1 MSKDQQLKSIL
12 QRQPDFIEDTPLDNY
27 FLSLQRD
34 LFQKLNDPDD
44 TPKQDDDDNNNNS
57 TQDLYLELGFT
68 DNANFVQMLLDS
80 FKQLHSLVLQRQEHQ
95 HQTQIKDTLEDTGSG
110 SHRDDPSLLPI
121 SLHDMKFVD
130 ALINL
135 IIVHGI
141 DANLP
146 TDLRIPMES
155 KRLSNFKQNDRR
167 YIVPNGHIPN
177 ILTLES
183 VCLTMYDILVVHK
196 SVIKDDYLRMV
207 VLKGPLYANIF
218 LASLSLCIAEDREGR
233 TSQDKEIRLQ
243 KLEDIQET
251 YTLYQMYTLL
261 TQTVTNQVAKEK
273 LLARLTSLVVRR
285 PQNGLISLIDFILG
299 IRENAPVTAENL
311 QRVNKLLTSAT
322 PRGMTRTRYLSILFT
337 QIRDC
342 LSYVNRPVL
351 VSCVN
356 GIITEFYYKNPRIVE
371 DFLFAKIYAVM
382 FNSPNP
388 KPYSTKEVNDT
399 TNILI
404 SISKNPSRDVIGSLI
419 SRGTNHYDTFMLQLW
434 SYCLFLRLKQNLDPV
449 DSKRTLGPYFEVIL
463 SLMKTFIIVLENYD
477 ILEAISLNLLRYE
490 QDGWEYRID
499 LETQLPYIEV
509 VTNTYTRQRLD
520 DAIGISLG
528 GTSTSDKVVGT
539 SSDRGITELIQDMDK
554 AIDLFISLL
563 RLLGNED
570 AIRDLFLKVLKRWIV
585 ASSNDSKAGNTER
598 SKLTVN
604 GEKKD
609 TSSVFVLLDLKLLE
623 KLNLEFKSDIIRGV
637 ENLLQLICDLFELA
651 EPKPRHE
658 GTEMTDSDSDSDS
671 DFDSDDDEE
680 EDNNSSPKSSHMDD
694 SDFGTKAFQILLQL
708 LQTVLETSSEE
719 VLIEHKAILK
729 TIQAKLSPELQQ
741 NYPECKLLYEKID
754 KLQLNKN
761 VYKQNGSSLKKE
773 DQQAKTDR
781 QLLDDALRNLSD
793 PLLPIK
799 ARGLTEIRELIE
811 RKSTVITLEHVL
823 RIHIQYLG
831 NADPFI
837 YMNVIKGLTAL
848 CELDPAGTLPFLVE
862 FYRNS
867 RNKNRLDDILKI
879 GEVFTNYIQIEN
891 ELFSGKYAN
900 ILVDAC
906 LEKIRAHSKLDN
918 RIRMSAMSILG
929 VCLRTNARG
938 IESRISELLDCVFGI
953 LQLETDKPSSGDI
966 NKDGSDPEVTRS
978 KATGATGAVVVDDA
992 VANPKD
998 RNSFLMRRAAIHLV
1012 HDLLYSSGLSL
1023 LPENYNPRRLGTLL
1037 EYVRSRDNDYLVCE
1051 QAAQV
1056 RDILDQ
1062 FANVSLS

>member
-1 MSKDQQLKSIL
+1 MSRDQQLKSIL

-34 LFQKLNDPDD
+34 LFQKLNDLDTKSAHDD
-44 TPKQDDDDNNNNS
+44 GKG
-57 TQDLYLELGFT
+57 TQDLYSELGFT

-80 FKQLHSLVLQRQEHQ
+80 FKQLHNLVLERQECQ
-95 HQTQIKDTLEDTGSG
+95 HRTQTKETLEIPDKGS
-110 SHRDDPSLLPI
+110 SKEDPSLLPI

-130 ALINL
+130 GLINL

-146 TDLRIPMES
+146 ADLKIPMES
-155 KRLSNFKQNDRR
+155 KRLSNFKQSDRR
-167 YIVPNGHIPN
+167 YIVPISHTPN
-177 ILTLES
+177 FLTLES
-183 VCLTMYDILVVHK
+183 VCLTMYDILVVPK
-196 SVIKDDYLRMV
+196 SEANDDYLRMV
-207 VLKGPLYANIF
+207 VLKGPLYANVF
-218 LASLSLCIAEDREGR
+218 LASLYLCIAKEDRKDS
-233 TSQDKEIRLQ
+233 TSQDNETRLQ

-261 TQTVTNQVAKEK
+261 TQTVTNQIAKER
-273 LLARLTSLVVRR
+273 LLASLTSLVVRR

-299 IRENAPVTAENL
+299 IRENAPVTSENL

-322 PRGMTRTRYLSILFT
+322 PRGMTRTRYLSTLFV

-356 GIITEFYYKNPRIVE
+356 GIITEFYYKNPRIVR

-404 SISKNPSRDVIGSLI
+404 SISKNPSRDVVEDLI

-434 SYCLFLRLKQNLDPV
+434 SYCLFLRLRQNLDPV
-449 DSKRTLGPYFEVIL
+449 DSRRTLGPYFEVIL
-463 SLMKTFIIVLENYD
+463 SLMRTFIIVLENYD

-499 LETQLPYIEV
+499 LETQLPYIKV
-509 VTNTYTRQRLD
+509 LPTYSRQKLD

-528 GTSTSDKVVGT
+528 GSSDKVGG
-539 SSDRGITELIQDMDK
+539 SSSNRGITELIQDMDT

-570 AIRDLFLKVLKRWIV
+570 AIRGLFLKVLKRWIV
-585 ASSNDSKAGNTER
+585 ASTDGAKVKSPKA
-598 SKLTVN
+598 SKLPVN
-604 GEKKD
+604 GEVGS

-623 KLNLEFKSDIIRGV
+623 KLNLEFKSDIIRGL

-651 EPKPRHE
+651 EPKPGHK
-658 GTEMTDSDSDSDS
+658 GTDVTDSDSDSD
-671 DFDSDDDEE
+671 DEE
-680 EDNNSSPKSSHMDD
+680 GDNNSSLESSHMDD
-694 SDFGTKAFQILLQL
+694 HDFSTKAFQILLQL
-708 LQTVLETSSEE
+708 LQTVLETTSEE
-719 VLIEHKAILK
+719 VLIENKAILK
-729 TIQAKLSPELQQ
+729 TIQSKLSPELQQ
-741 NYPECKLLYEKID
+741 NYPDCKLLYDKID
-754 KLQLNKN
+754 KLQLNKIVN
-761 VYKQNGSSLKKE
+761 KQNGSTLKKE
-773 DQQAKTDR
+773 DQQAKNDR

-837 YMNVIKGLTAL
+837 YMNAIKGLTAL
-848 CELDPAGTLPFLVE
+848 CELDPARTLPFLTE

-867 RNKNRLDDILKI
+867 KNKNRLDDILKI

-900 ILVDAC
+900 ILVDVC
-906 LEKIRAHSKLDN
+906 LEKIRAHFKLDN
-918 RIRMSAMSILG
+918 RVRMSAMSILG

-953 LQLETDKPSSGDI
+953 LQLETDKPSSGD
-966 NKDGSDPEVTRS
+966 NDKVGSKPEVTGP
-978 KATGATGAVVVDDA
+978 KTPPAAAAVVVDDA
-992 VANPKD
+992 VADPKS

-1012 HDLLYSSGLSL
+1012 HDLLYNSGLSL

-1056 RDILDQ
+1056 KDILDQ